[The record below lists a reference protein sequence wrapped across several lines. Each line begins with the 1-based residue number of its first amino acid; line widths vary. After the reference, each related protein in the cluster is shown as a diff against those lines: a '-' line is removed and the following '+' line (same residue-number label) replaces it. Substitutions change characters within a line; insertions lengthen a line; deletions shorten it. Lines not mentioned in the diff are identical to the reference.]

1 MLSMKLNSNAGA
13 PARAKSNK
21 NRGERGKKTM
31 AKYANRFFR
40 QFGCVCVSVSVT
52 LNKYKKEKKWHELI
66 FLDNSNV
73 RACVR
78 YIKKYKREK
87 KGDDKVCSAQN
98 GKSPKI

>member
-31 AKYANRFFR
+31 AKYTNRFFR

-52 LNKYKKEKKWHELI
+52 LNKYKKENKKGGENTNEFI
-66 FLDNSNV
+66 FLNNSNV

-87 KGDDKVCSAQN
+87 KRR
-98 GKSPKI
+98 

>member
-1 MLSMKLNSNAGA
+1 M
-13 PARAKSNK
+13 
-21 NRGERGKKTM
+21 
-31 AKYANRFFR
+31 
-40 QFGCVCVSVSVT
+40 SVSVT
-52 LNKYKKEKKWHELI
+52 LNKYKKEKKKGGDNTNEFI
-66 FLDNSNV
+66 FLNNSNV